1 MATLQGL
8 AVALG
13 IGVLIGIER
22 GWHERESPEG
32 SRVAGIRTFALIGLL
47 GGVWALAG
55 DILGQIVL
63 GFAYAAF
70 AAVMVIVRVRAAA
83 YTKDYGA
90 TTLVAALLT
99 FVLGALA
106 VTGEI
111 AVAVPAAV
119 VATLLLGIK
128 PALHGLLERIDYEE
142 LLAVLKLLVMSLV
155 LLPILPNQGY
165 GPWEALNPYQ
175 LWLMVVLISAI
186 SFAGYV
192 AVRLLGRRKGI
203 FMASL
208 AGGLVS
214 STAVAVSFSRLSAK
228 NPEQGRLLAGG
239 ITLASATMYVRTLVI
254 VGVIER
260 GLLPILALPLGL
272 ATAAGLVATLVIMG
286 RSDDGYQAEALKLRN
301 PFEFGMA
308 LKFGLLLGAIILL
321 ARAFREW
328 LGDVGIYVVSALSGF
343 ADVDAVTLTVSDL
356 LPDELA
362 YPAGAVAIMLAAFAN
377 TLTKS
382 GIAIANGGPSI
393 TRPVAIGLATPAV
406 VGVAA
411 LSAELWLIFKGVT

>member
-1 MATLQGL
+1 M
-8 AVALG
+8 ALG

-32 SRVAGIRTFALIGLL
+32 SRVAGIRTFGLIGLL

-55 DILGQIVL
+55 EVVGQIVL

-70 AAVMVIVRVRAAA
+70 AAVMVVVRVRAAVH
-83 YTKDYGA
+83 TKDYGA
-90 TTLVAALLT
+90 TTLMAALLT

-106 VTGEI
+106 AKGEI

-119 VATLLLGIK
+119 VATLLLGVK

-142 LLAVLKLLVMSLV
+142 LLAVLQLLVMSLV
-155 LLPILPNQGY
+155 LLPVLPDQGF
-165 GPWEALNPYQ
+165 GPWQALNPYQ

-192 AVRLLGRRKGI
+192 AVRLLGRRKGL
-203 FMASL
+203 FLASL

-214 STAVAVSFSRLSAK
+214 STAVALSFSRLSAK

-254 VGVIER
+254 VAVIER
-260 GLLPILALPLGL
+260 GLLPTLALPLGL
-272 ATAAGLVATLVIMG
+272 AAAAGLLATLMIMG
-286 RSDDGYQAEALKLRN
+286 RSDGDYRSEPLKLRN

-308 LKFGLLLGAIILL
+308 LKFGLLLGAIVLL

-328 LGDVGIYVVSALSGF
+328 LGEVGIYVVSALSGF
-343 ADVDAVTLTVSDL
+343 ADVDAVTITVSGL
-356 LPDELA
+356 LPDQLA
-362 YPAGAVAIMLAAFAN
+362 YAAGAVAIMLAAFAN
-377 TLTKS
+377 TLTKT
-382 GIAIANGGPSI
+382 GIAIVNGGGAI
-393 TRPVAIGLATPAV
+393 ARPATIGLVAPV
-406 VGVAA
+406 IVGLAA
-411 LSAELWLIFKGVT
+411 LAAQLWLKSQSVF